1 MRRILEKPPFL
12 SGNANEQ
19 VSALRD
25 YTVRLVKSLEEVI
38 DAVSAGAVT
47 TVNTSGSQKAGGGS
61 SARSATVEEV
71 MKNASELKSLIA
83 KSAENMQK
91 QIDNIEATNF
101 FVKYADDFSGSYPA
115 EMYNAP
121 RSTTVYMGTCT
132 ATSSTAPT
140 APSAYS
146 WARIKGATGEA
157 GRDGAPGKD
166 GAAGKDGEDGQDGA
180 PGKDGQ
186 DGAAGKDGADGRGI
200 SSTTITYGVSNSA
213 SVMPE
218 SWTPTAPQSITKGY
232 WLWVKTYIVYT
243 DNTDSTSY
251 TKSYIGTDGQDGQDG
266 KDGKDGEDG
275 QDGAQGQQ
283 GIQGPPGSDGRTT
296 YLHIKY
302 SDDGE
307 TFTGNDGEDLGA
319 YIGMYTDYTEADSST
334 FSDYTWHRFADDT
347 ELMAAIESGDNAV
360 MQYADSKITEYNSL
374 YVAKSEFGTF
384 QESINTTIENT
395 AKGVVE
401 SYDYGSAIE
410 SVQANVDL
418 MQAYYTSINGEIRRG
433 IIEDPDNPGQYI
445 TGIAIAQALKFSGE
459 CGPSD
464 QNNPGDGYTYYYMV
478 KGQTFGLYTS
488 TGWQFWID
496 GVKRGWFNS
505 EDGML
510 HVANIYIENALQL
523 GAHWKIDVS
532 GTALRIDYVE

>member
-38 DAVSAGAVT
+38 DAVSAGSVT
-47 TVNTSGSQKAGGGS
+47 TVNASGSKRAGGGG

-157 GRDGAPGKD
+157 GKDGAPGKD
-166 GAAGKDGEDGQDGA
+166 GAAGKDGEDGQ
-180 PGKDGQ
+180 
-186 DGAAGKDGADGRGI
+186 
-200 SSTTITYGVSNSA
+200 
-213 SVMPE
+213 
-218 SWTPTAPQSITKGY
+218 
-232 WLWVKTYIVYT
+232 
-243 DNTDSTSY
+243 
-251 TKSYIGTDGQDGQDG
+251 
-266 KDGKDGEDG
+266 
-275 QDGAQGQQ
+275 
-283 GIQGPPGSDGRTT
+283 TT

-319 YIGMYTDYTEADSST
+319 FIGMYTDFSETDSST

-464 QNNPGDGYTYYYMV
+464 PQNPGDGYTYYYMV